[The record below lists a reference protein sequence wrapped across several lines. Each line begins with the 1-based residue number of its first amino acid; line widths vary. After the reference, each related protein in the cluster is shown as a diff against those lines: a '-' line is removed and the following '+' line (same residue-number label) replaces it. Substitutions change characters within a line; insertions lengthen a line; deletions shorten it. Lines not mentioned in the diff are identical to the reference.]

1 MLNIAIDIGGK
12 EYRIQSDRYNFM
24 IARMYHNKK
33 TDTIEWQPFQ
43 FYSTLSSLFEN
54 LLQLKLRA
62 SDATS
67 IAELNI
73 NVKRYR
79 DEIQGAYET
88 HFIEKDT
95 A

>member
-12 EYRIQSDRYNFM
+12 EYRVQSDSYNFM
-24 IARMYHNKK
+24 ICRMYHNKK
-33 TDTIEWQPFQ
+33 TDTVDWKPIK
-43 FYSTLSSLFEN
+43 FYGNLSSLFED
-54 LLQLKLRA
+54 LLRLKLRA

-67 IAELNI
+67 IAELAI
-73 NVKRYR
+73 NMKRYR

-88 HFIEKDT
+88 HFDIKET